1 MRGKTMR
8 SALRHLLLALPLF
21 LAMGTA
27 ASAASNHVV
36 HGLFC
41 KTRANLD
48 EAIAYIQENV
58 SAPEAVL
65 LTNREE
71 VVCVYADRIGFM
83 LEDAS
88 ALGKAQRDG
97 TALYL
102 YEGAAVGIL
111 VGDNPRPLTPPVHM
125 YFAVPRQ
132 LPGVALA
139 GDA

>member
-1 MRGKTMR
+1 MR
-8 SALRHLLLALPLF
+8 SALRHILLALPLF
-21 LAMGTA
+21 LALSTA

-41 KTRANLD
+41 KTRAQLD
-48 EAIAYIQENV
+48 EAIAHIRENV
-58 SAPEAVL
+58 SPAQAAV

-83 LEDAS
+83 LQDAS
-88 ALGKAQRDG
+88 ALGKEQHEGA
-97 TALYL
+97 ALYL

-125 YFAVPRQ
+125 YFALPEQ
-132 LPGVALA
+132 LKGVALA
-139 GDA
+139 GEA